1 MLNNKINSAISHIK
15 TKAATYPDLHGKFE
29 TLAVGPS
36 TPCNTP
42 NSSYKDIGSTVKF
55 YIPSSSSSSL
65 ESDSNETI
73 YNTTQRRYT
82 F

>member
-1 MLNNKINSAISHIK
+1 MLNNKTNSAISHSK
-15 TKAATYPDLHGKFE
+15 TKAATYPDLRGKFE
-29 TLAVGPS
+29 TLAIEPL

-42 NSSYKDIGSTVKF
+42 TSSYKNIGSTVKF

-65 ESDSNETI
+65 ESDSNEAI
-73 YNTTQRRYT
+73 YSTTHRRYT